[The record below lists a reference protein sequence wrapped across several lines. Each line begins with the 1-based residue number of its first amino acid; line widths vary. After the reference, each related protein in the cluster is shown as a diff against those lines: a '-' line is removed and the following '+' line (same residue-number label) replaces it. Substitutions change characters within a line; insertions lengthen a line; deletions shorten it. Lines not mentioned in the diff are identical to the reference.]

1 MLSAPSVSYP
11 VGRSRDAARLLMV
24 FWAAGAGVAGAWCY
38 QINSIDQHVDWR
50 QWAVLA
56 AVVMATVAAWQ
67 ALGAQAPGELR
78 WDGQFWLLDG
88 GEHGGGV
95 ASIHLDLQS
104 LMLVRLAPAGGGTQ
118 WLWLERRAAPERWRD
133 LRRALYA
140 RAVATRADA
149 AAS

>member
-1 MLSAPSVSYP
+1 
-11 VGRSRDAARLLMV
+11 
-24 FWAAGAGVAGAWCY
+24 
-38 QINSIDQHVDWR
+38 
-50 QWAVLA
+50 
-56 AVVMATVAAWQ
+56 VAAWL
-67 ALGAQAPGELR
+67 ALRAQAPGELC
-78 WDGQFWLLDG
+78 WDGQYWLLDG
-88 GEHGGGV
+88 GGERGGAL